1 MKKQTITLIS
11 GLILSGLIMATSAQA
26 EIRPLGDD
34 LQKSRS
40 LDLCGN
46 YYDNQNEKQKKAI
59 VKELER
65 RAQLGFKDYKDL
77 KQHQIQRHHIEKGMT
92 MCGMYMANGKPLK
105 EGVRQLRPFVF
116 KAVHVYPKHYVVTE
130 MGMVVDVM
138 DRKKGTMPPKLVH
151 EKPKVQPAP
160 ILMDAPGGQARHHS
174 YPTEVE
180 TQSNTK

>member
-1 MKKQTITLIS
+1 MKKQTVTLIS
-11 GLILSGLIMATSAQA
+11 GLMLSGLMMATPAQA

-34 LQKSRS
+34 LQKSRT

-77 KQHQIQRHHIEKGMT
+77 KKHQIQRHHIEKGMT

-105 EGVRQLRPFVF
+105 EGVRQLRPFVY

-138 DRKKGTMPPKLVH
+138 ERKKGTMPPKLIH

-160 ILMDAPGGQARHHS
+160 ILMEAPGGQARYHS
-174 YPTEVE
+174 KAAEAE
-180 TQSNTK
+180 TQN